1 MAEKDAAQ
9 KKLEDHEDVFADI
22 VNVLMFNGEK
32 LVKPEELT
40 PALPRSI
47 YKFDGKMHE
56 QERDTAKYWNKCE
69 LHVAFIG
76 FENQSAIDADMPL
89 RVLGYDGAAYRAQL
103 NADKK
108 DCPKQRFPV
117 VTLVLYFGI
126 KERWNKY
133 RRLKECFDVP
143 PQLEPFVNDYK
154 LNVIEV
160 AWLSDETLAKFTGD
174 FKFFA
179 EYLVQMRKTGEY
191 IPPSDEIKH
200 VEELLNLM
208 RAVTG
213 DDRFEK
219 AVEVHREKG
228 VSNMKSFLTVAFE
241 KGVAEGKI
249 EGRIEGKAEGKAEGK
264 VEGKAEGEN
273 RFAKLI
279 ELLLK
284 DGKSEEVKEAAV
296 DSVRRKE
303 LFALYGLE

>member
-133 RRLKECFDVP
+133 RRLKECFEIP

-179 EYLVQMRKTGEY
+179 
-191 IPPSDEIKH
+191 
-200 VEELLNLM
+200 
-208 RAVTG
+208 
-213 DDRFEK
+213 
-219 AVEVHREKG
+219 
-228 VSNMKSFLTVAFE
+228 
-241 KGVAEGKI
+241 
-249 EGRIEGKAEGKAEGK
+249 
-264 VEGKAEGEN
+264 
-273 RFAKLI
+273 
-279 ELLLK
+279 
-284 DGKSEEVKEAAV
+284 
-296 DSVRRKE
+296 
-303 LFALYGLE
+303 